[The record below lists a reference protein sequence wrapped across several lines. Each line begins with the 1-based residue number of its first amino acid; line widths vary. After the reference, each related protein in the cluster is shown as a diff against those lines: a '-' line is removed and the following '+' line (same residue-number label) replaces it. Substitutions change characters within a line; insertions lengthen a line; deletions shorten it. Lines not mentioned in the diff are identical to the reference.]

1 MVNIDKKME
10 NTELPEPDHCRAKSF
25 DRSKKIAASRTA
37 PELSEIGVFHL
48 LSILTIILTMVYNM
62 SKGGHMIEVSISEF
76 KAKCLALLEQVR
88 KTREP
93 IRVTRHG
100 KPRRR
105 SRSSNAGVDRS
116 KWIGSLKGTVE
127 ILGDIISPATDK
139 DEWEAERD

>member
-1 MVNIDKKME
+1 
-10 NTELPEPDHCRAKSF
+10 
-25 DRSKKIAASRTA
+25 
-37 PELSEIGVFHL
+37 
-48 LSILTIILTMVYNM
+48 
-62 SKGGHMIEVSISEF
+62 MIEVSISEF
-76 KAKCLALLEQVR
+76 TAKCLALLEQVR

-100 KPRRR
+100 KPI
-105 SRSSNAGVDRS
+105 AEVVPPTPAVDRN